1 MTERTMRP
9 DSLWRIP
16 DFRTLFTATALTQ
29 LGTNVGYVAVPLVA
43 VEALDAGPGQAGLL
57 ATLSTLAFL
66 LIGLPAGAWVD
77 RMHHRRVLIVAD
89 LVKAALYA
97 SVPLVWWLGGL
108 TLGQLYAV
116 ALLTGAATVFFDVGS
131 QSVLPGLVGREH
143 LVDANSAVVG
153 LMAVGNVAGRGAGG
167 LLVQL
172 LTAPLAIA
180 VTALSHLGS
189 ALRLTALRLTALRP
203 TTLRPT
209 MLRPTAL
216 RRTPADD
223 VPVHPDTP
231 TPTPTFTPG
240 LGAQIAEG
248 LRHVLGNPEL
258 RALAATASLNNL
270 GSQLVNTLLPV
281 LFVRELNLPAWALGL
296 FWAVGGVGILLGSRC
311 ARPVSARLGDGRTLA
326 LAGLCLAPAGLLVPM
341 IGGGPWLLLAGAGW
355 LLVSLK
361 TGMDNV
367 LGVSLRQRMTADHL
381 LGRMNATFR
390 FLLFGALAI
399 GSALSGLLGE
409 LLGLRTTLWLGGA
422 VLATAFLPVYLSPL
436 RTRRR
441 PSAAPVSTATNA
453 PTSTA
458 PTSPAP
464 TSPAPTSPALTGTA
478 PTGTA
483 PTSPAPT
490 SPPRYR
496 APAAS
501 PAPGPDADGRCAPA
515 R

>member
-1 MTERTMRP
+1 MRP

-97 SVPLVWWLGGL
+97 SVPLAWWLGGL

-153 LMAVGNVAGRGAGG
+153 LMAVSNVAGRGAGG

-189 ALRLTALRLTALRP
+189 ALRLTALR
-203 TTLRPT
+203 
-209 MLRPTAL
+209 PTAL
-216 RRTPADD
+216 RRTPADG

-231 TPTPTFTPG
+231 TPTPG

-441 PSAAPVSTATNA
+441 PSAAPVSTATSA
-453 PTSTA
+453 PTSPAPTGTA

-464 TSPAPTSPALTGTA
+464 TSPAPTSPA
-478 PTGTA
+478 
-483 PTSPAPT
+483 PT

-496 APAAS
+496 APVAS
-501 PAPGPDADGRCAPA
+501 PAPGPDTDGRCAPA

>member
-1 MTERTMRP
+1 MRP

-43 VEALDAGPGQAGLL
+43 VEALGAGPGQAGLL

-97 SVPLVWWLGGL
+97 SVPLAWWLGGL

-116 ALLTGAATVFFDVGS
+116 ALLTGGATVFFDVGS

-167 LLVQL
+167 MLVQL

-189 ALRLTALRLTALRP
+189 ALRLTALR
-203 TTLRPT
+203 
-209 MLRPTAL
+209 
-216 RRTPADD
+216 RTPADD
-223 VPVHPDTP
+223 VPAADIPADDVPTAAHPDTATRP
-231 TPTPTFTPG
+231 VIPVPVPVPVPG

-311 ARPVSARLGDGRTLA
+311 ARPVSARFGDGRTLA

-341 IGGGPWLLLAGAGW
+341 IVGGPWLFLAGAGW

-367 LGVSLRQRMTADHL
+367 LGVSLRQRMTSDHL

-441 PSAAPVSTATNA
+441 PPAAPVSTATSTALSGAA
-453 PTSTA
+453 PTAPTGTTTCA
-458 PTSPAP
+458 PTSPA
-464 TSPAPTSPALTGTA
+464 
-478 PTGTA
+478 
-483 PTSPAPT
+483 
-490 SPPRYR
+490 RYR
-496 APAAS
+496 ASAAS